1 MNNTFDLLTFNTL
14 ADVSETTVSDS
25 ASVGLTFQPE
35 NFASSSV
42 YMGKGMLAIFVT
54 IGIIV
59 IVTAI
64 LNKIKT
70 KDKE

>member
-1 MNNTFDLLTFNTL
+1 MNSIFDFTSFNIL
-14 ADVSETTVSDS
+14 AEVSETTVSES
-25 ASVGLTFQPE
+25 ANVGLSFHPE
-35 NFASSSV
+35 NFLSSSAF
-42 YMGKGMLAIFVT
+42 MGKGMLAIFVT

-70 KDKE
+70 KTKE